1 MAGTLEVAR
10 EKDGRVGN
18 GNSLDS
24 LVKHTENLELCWR
37 EKPLKDFKKSYDIK
51 LSI

>member
-1 MAGTLEVAR
+1 MARTLEVAK

-24 LVKHTENLELCWR
+24 LVNRTENLEL
-37 EKPLKDFKKSYDIK
+37 Y
-51 LSI
+51 